1 MGPVGYEN
9 KFDLSLG
16 PFYKKYIDF
25 EKLISNKKYIVS
37 YFRSY
42 FQKSIVCSSILS
54 KASPIEFMV
63 PENVWNIAK

>member
-16 PFYKKYIDF
+16 PFYRKYIDFEKLISNKKYIDF

-37 YFRSY
+37 YFR
-42 FQKSIVCSSILS
+42 
-54 KASPIEFMV
+54 
-63 PENVWNIAK
+63 

>member
-16 PFYKKYIDF
+16 LFYRKYIDF

-37 YFRSY
+37 YFR
-42 FQKSIVCSSILS
+42 
-54 KASPIEFMV
+54 
-63 PENVWNIAK
+63 